1 MRGSS
6 FAGSLVF
13 AALATLGALPWML
26 ATGPIVGSAWA
37 LGLYS
42 LTLSVVY
49 VAWIAPSWPRRITA
63 GAVAG
68 GFAAAVAL
76 AAPMPAGGVLGAA
89 AILAVARSGF
99 LYTSAPARAL
109 VVEAVLTG
117 GGLVV
122 ARALAGPSLLSLG
135 LAFWGFFLVQSAF
148 FLIGGI
154 SRRTADGPRLD
165 PFDEARR
172 RAMALM
178 EEVP

>member
-13 AALATLGALPWML
+13 AALAALGALPWML
-26 ATGPIVGSAWA
+26 AAGPVVGSAWA

-42 LTLSVVY
+42 LALSVVY
-49 VAWIAPSWPRRITA
+49 AAWIAPSWRRGIAA

-68 GFAAAVAL
+68 VFAAAAAL
-76 AAPMPAGGVLGAA
+76 ASPMPAGGVLGAA

-99 LYTSAPARAL
+99 LFTAGPARAL
-109 VVEAVLTG
+109 VVEALLTG
-117 GGLVV
+117 GGLVF
-122 ARALAGPSLLSLG
+122 ARALASSSLLSLG
-135 LAFWGFFLVQSAF
+135 LAFWGFFLVQSVF

-154 SRRTADGPRLD
+154 SGRTADEPRLD

-172 RAMALM
+172 RALALM
-178 EEVP
+178 EESP